1 MAWEN
6 IGRFLERFSN
16 LRPPKKFIQEET
28 AKAIKSV
35 VNIEI
40 NPDEIEERGG
50 VVYIKT
56 KNSSLKN
63 EIFLKKEKILNSL
76 KERAGSR
83 APKDLRF

>member
-1 MAWEN
+1 MAWMN
-6 IGRFLERFSN
+6 LGKFLDRFKDLK
-16 LRPPKKFIQEET
+16 PPKKFIQDET
-28 AKAIKSV
+28 AKAIKSA

-50 VVYIKT
+50 IIYFKT

-76 KERAGSR
+76 KERVGNR
-83 APKDLRF
+83 APQDLRF

>member
-6 IGRFLERFSN
+6 IGRFLDRFSN
-16 LRPPKKFIQEET
+16 ISPPKKFIQEET
-28 AKAIKSV
+28 AKAVKSI

-63 EIFLKKEKILNSL
+63 EIFLKKEKILNYL

-83 APKDLRF
+83 APIDLRF